1 MSMVAEFLLGGKL
14 AFILRNRRKPSREE
28 LDFWLGKRARERLG
42 NVRFVGITGSGGKST
57 CAALLQHLLSLDY
70 VVAGSLL
77 ENTTRVLA
85 QRLRNISQHDQFAVM
100 EMSGHKPGVLEESC
114 DLIRPEMGIVTSVS
128 QDHYRNFRGIENTI
142 KEKTTLVRR
151 VAADGCVFL
160 NADDPAVAGMAASAQ
175 ARVMTFGRLAGADY
189 RAVDVQQNE
198 RGWLTFTCKHQSQFV
213 QFALP
218 LPAPHM
224 LPSILGAIACAH
236 QAGISLER
244 LALQAASYQPL
255 LGRCS
260 LHSLEDGR
268 TVICDTVK
276 APFSTLSLAFDLLNG
291 FPRHRPRRI
300 VLGNVSDYP
309 GSWSPKLKRLSEQ
322 ALSVADQL
330 IFHRPP
336 SGIDRI
342 VKRYGAERVK
352 SFQTVAEIQAFLQ
365 REGTD
370 EDVILLKSSGVN
382 HLESLLIPWMGEPAC
397 MREPCARE
405 NSCFSCEHGFARGA
419 VPSFPQYLH
428 YCRGLVRQPRQG

>member
-1 MSMVAEFLLGGKL
+1 LNRRLLEKL
-14 AFILRNRRKPSREE
+14 AFSLRHGRKPDRAE
-28 LDFWLGKRARERLG
+28 LDFWLGKRSRERLG
-42 NVRFVGITGSGGKST
+42 SVRFVGITGSGGKST
-57 CAALLQHLLSLDY
+57 CAVLLQHLLCLDY
-70 VVAGSLL
+70 AVAGSLL
-77 ENTTRVLA
+77 NNAPHDLA
-85 QRLRNISQHDQFAVM
+85 RRLRNISQHDQFAVM

-114 DLIRPEMGIVTSVS
+114 DLIRPHMGIVTSVS
-128 QDHYRNFRGIENTI
+128 QDHYSNFRGIENTI

-175 ARVMTFGRLAGADY
+175 ARVMTFGRQAGADY
-189 RAVDVQQNE
+189 QAVDVQQNE
-198 RGWLTFTCKHQSQFV
+198 LGWLTFTCAHQSQSV
-213 QFALP
+213 QFTLP
-218 LPAPHM
+218 MPAPHL

-236 QAGISLER
+236 QAGISLAR
-244 LALQAASYQPL
+244 LAHQAANYQPL
-255 LGRCS
+255 PGRCS

-291 FPRHRPRRI
+291 FPRPRPRRI

-309 GSWSPKLKRLSEQ
+309 GSWSPKMKRLSEQ

-336 SGIDRI
+336 SGIERI
-342 VKRYGAERVK
+342 VERYGRERVK
-352 SFQTVAEIQAFLQ
+352 SFQTVAEIQAYLQ
-365 REGTD
+365 REGTV

-382 HLESLLIPWMGEPAC
+382 HLESLLIPWLGGPAC
-397 MREPCARE
+397 LREPCARK

-419 VPSFPQYLH
+419 APIFPHYVN
-428 YCRGLVRQPRQG
+428 YCRGLVRLPRQG